1 MVEGFG
7 GGELGDIDDDD
18 VDRTDGGGDTDG
30 DGVDRGTRRRVSSL
44 LRSRPLSLV
53 ELSLLE
59 PRRSLDLR
67 LDGVLER

>member
-1 MVEGFG
+1 MV
-7 GGELGDIDDDD
+7 
-18 VDRTDGGGDTDG
+18 VTDG